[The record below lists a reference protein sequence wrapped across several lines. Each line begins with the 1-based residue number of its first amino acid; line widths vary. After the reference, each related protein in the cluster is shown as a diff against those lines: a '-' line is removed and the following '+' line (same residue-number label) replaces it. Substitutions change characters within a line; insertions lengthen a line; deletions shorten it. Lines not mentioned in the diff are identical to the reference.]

1 MTQTRLT
8 ILYSYQS
15 DNSVTLAEAINNY
28 RDVLEGAIA
37 LLYSPTVCHFLRL
50 TKQEFYNSSGKID
63 NLNDVFEARV
73 FTEHCELRWLNQD
86 SGQGKM
92 VLISE
97 SEQLLKSFKPLE
109 LKECEA
115 LTQKYLLWGEPAKN
129 QPQTPGWQRLA
140 EARIGKL
147 DIPFDRELKQ
157 KQRVYLK
164 TYEYLG
170 KVDNYGN
177 VSVIEERLVKLEV

>member
-1 MTQTRLT
+1 MTQTQQVT
-8 ILYSYQS
+8 LYSYHS
-15 DNSVTLAEAINNY
+15 DNSVTLAEAINNCW
-28 RDVLEGAIA
+28 DVLEDAIA

-86 SGQGKM
+86 SGQGKIA
-92 VLISE
+92 LISE

-109 LKECEA
+109 SKECEA
-115 LTQKYLLWGEPAKN
+115 LKQKYLLWGEPAKN
-129 QPQTPGWQRLA
+129 QPQIAGWQRLA

-147 DIPFDRELKQ
+147 DIPFDGELK
-157 KQRVYLK
+157 KQGVYLK
-164 TYEYLG
+164 TCEYLTPID
-170 KVDNYGN
+170 KYGN
-177 VSVIEERLVKLEV
+177 VAVIEERLVKLEVK